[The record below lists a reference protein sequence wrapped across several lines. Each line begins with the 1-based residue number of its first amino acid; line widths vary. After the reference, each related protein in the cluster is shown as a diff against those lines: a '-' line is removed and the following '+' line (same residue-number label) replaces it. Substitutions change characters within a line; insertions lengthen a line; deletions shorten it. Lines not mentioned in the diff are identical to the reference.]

1 MAISKAVINHA
12 AENGYKFYIQGC
24 GYRALVEITDL
35 DNKHIGWTS
44 NRSALALN
52 SINALINQKR
62 LATKSDAAIATEAA
76 EAHAMIEVAPDRR
89 RYYERTSYM
98 GIGVEVYCG
107 DERYGYALAELLDRP
122 VDVDD
127 STLERQ
133 RMEQRADRDSDR
145 MMTFPVYTYDLMKY

>member
-62 LATKSDAAIATEAA
+62 LDAKTDAAIATESA

-98 GIGVEVYCG
+98 GIGIEVYCG

-122 VDVDD
+122 VDVDY
-127 STLERQ
+127 TVERQ
-133 RMEQRADRDSDR
+133 RMERALDRDSDR
-145 MMTFPVYTYDLMKY
+145 MMTFPVYNYDLMKH